1 MFWQIAG
8 HNRTCL
14 LPAEITII
22 YTEVCIHVVIILWLY
37 PFVLWIVTKLSINM
51 SSLPPSPLLLDV
63 PPWLVHLAPG
73 PVECWVSA
81 QG

>member
-1 MFWQIAG
+1 MMI
-8 HNRTCL
+8 
-14 LPAEITII
+14 
-22 YTEVCIHVVIILWLY
+22 VLWLY

-51 SSLPPSPLLLDV
+51 SFLPPSPLLLDV

-81 QG
+81 QGYLIPQATPGVILVFIIT